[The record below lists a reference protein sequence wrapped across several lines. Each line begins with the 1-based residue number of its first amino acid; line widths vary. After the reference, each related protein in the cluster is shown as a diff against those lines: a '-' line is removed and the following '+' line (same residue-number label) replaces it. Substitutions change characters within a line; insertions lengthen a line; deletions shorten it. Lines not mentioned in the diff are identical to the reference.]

1 MLRARLAPGGRVAL
15 QATSPMFAR
24 RSFWCIVETV
34 RSAGL
39 AARPYHA
46 YVPSFGEWGF
56 VLAGA
61 EPWAEARAYPAGLRF
76 LTVETTPALFAF
88 PPDMAAVP
96 VEVNR
101 LDNQILVHYYSGEW
115 QRL

>member
-1 MLRARLAPGGRVAL
+1 
-15 QATSPMFAR
+15 MFAR

-39 AARPYHA
+39 AGRPYHV

-61 EPWAEARAYPAGLRF
+61 ETAESPRAYPPGLRF
-76 LTVETTPALFAF
+76 LTVDATPALFAF
-88 PPDMAAVP
+88 PPDMAPVP

-101 LDNQILVHYYSGEW
+101 LDNQILVHYYGAEW
-115 QRL
+115 QRI

>member
-1 MLRARLAPGGRVAL
+1 
-15 QATSPMFAR
+15 MFAR
-24 RSFWCIVETV
+24 RAFWCIVATA

-39 AARPYHA
+39 DVRPYHA

-56 VLAGA
+56 VLAGSGDWT
-61 EPWAEARAYPAGLRF
+61 PPHAYPPGLRF
-76 LTVETTPALFAF
+76 LTVEATPALFAF

-101 LDNQILVHYYSGEW
+101 LDNQALVHYYGGDW
-115 QRL
+115 QRM